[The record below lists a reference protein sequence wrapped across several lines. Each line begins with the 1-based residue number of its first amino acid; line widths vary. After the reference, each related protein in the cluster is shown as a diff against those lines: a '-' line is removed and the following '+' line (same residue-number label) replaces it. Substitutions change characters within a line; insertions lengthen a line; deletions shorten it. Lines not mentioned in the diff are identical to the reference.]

1 MSLQRTVFTIAVT
14 CIGRAALARDFL
26 LGRLHAMRRQ
36 ARAGRQ
42 PVSRQFI
49 SSKDR
54 LLDSAY
60 VRPVDGQPKAVLL
73 ICHGSGE
80 TVEYW
85 IPVQQLLAEH
95 GVASL
100 VFDYSG
106 YGRSHGPADWNHFE
120 QDAVAAF
127 EYLKALHPAMPVS
140 LLGFSMGSGVA
151 TAVLY
156 RTQPDR
162 LVLCAAFTS
171 FREAACSL
179 GVPRCCA
186 AVLPAIWSGEAA
198 LCSFDRPVLIVHG
211 ERDRK
216 FPLRMANQL
225 ASWCRGSAD
234 LVVVPGHT
242 HNEPFYRPQWT
253 YWGEVVKW
261 LLENRPS
268 L

>member
-1 MSLQRTVFTIAVT
+1 MSLQKTVFTIAVM

-26 LGRLHAMRRQ
+26 LGRLHSMRRQ
-36 ARAGRQ
+36 AHAGRQ

-49 SSKDR
+49 SNKDR

-60 VRPVDGQPKAVLL
+60 VKPAHGQPKAVLL
-73 ICHGSGE
+73 ICHGIGE

-106 YGRSHGPADWNHFE
+106 YGRSTGPADWNHFE
-120 QDAVAAF
+120 QDAIAAF
-127 EYLKALHPAMPVS
+127 EYLKFTHRAMPIS

-151 TAVLY
+151 TAVLE
-156 RTQPDR
+156 RTQPDG
-162 LVLCAAFTS
+162 LILCAAFTS

-179 GVPRCCA
+179 GVPRRCA

-198 LCSFDRPVLIVHG
+198 LRSFGRPVLVVHG

-225 ASWCRGSAD
+225 ASWCEGRAD
-234 LVVVPGHT
+234 LVVVPGHS
-242 HNEPFYRPQWT
+242 HNEPFYRPQLA

-261 LLENRPS
+261 LVANGRGR
-268 L
+268 

>member
-36 ARAGRQ
+36 AQAGRH

-49 SSKDR
+49 SSNDR
-54 LLDSAY
+54 LLDCAY
-60 VRPVDGQPKAVLL
+60 VRPVDGEPEAVLL
-73 ICHGSGE
+73 ICHGIGE

-106 YGRSHGPADWNHFE
+106 YGRSQGPADWNHFE
-120 QDAVAAF
+120 QDAIATF
-127 EYLKALHPAMPVS
+127 EHLKALHPATPVS

-151 TAVLY
+151 TAVLD
-156 RTQPDR
+156 RTQPDQ
-162 LVLCAAFTS
+162 LILCAAFTS

-179 GVPRCCA
+179 GVPRHCA
-186 AVLPAIWSGEAA
+186 AALPAIWSGEAA
-198 LCSFDRPVLIVHG
+198 LRSFDRPVLIVHG

-216 FPLRMANQL
+216 FPLRMAKQL
-225 ASWCRGSAD
+225 ATWCEGRAD
-234 LVVVPGHT
+234 LAVVPGHS
-242 HNEPFYRPQWT
+242 HNEPFYRPQLA
-253 YWGEVVKW
+253 YWGEIVKW
-261 LLENRPS
+261 LVENGRSP
-268 L
+268 

>member
-1 MSLQRTVFTIAVT
+1 MSLQKTVFTIAVT

-26 LGRLHAMRRQ
+26 LGRLHSMRRQ
-36 ARAGRQ
+36 AHAGRQ

-54 LLDSAY
+54 LLDSVY
-60 VRPVDGQPKAVLL
+60 VKPADGQPKAVLL
-73 ICHGSGE
+73 ICHGIGE

-106 YGRSHGPADWNHFE
+106 YGRSQGPADWNHFE
-120 QDAVAAF
+120 QDAIAAF
-127 EYLKALHPAMPVS
+127 EYLKFTHRAMPVS

-151 TAVLY
+151 TAVLE
-156 RTQPDR
+156 RTQPDG
-162 LVLCAAFTS
+162 LILCAAFTS

-179 GVPRCCA
+179 GVPRRCA
-186 AVLPAIWSGEAA
+186 AMLPAIWSGEVA
-198 LCSFDRPVLIVHG
+198 LRSFGRPVLVVHG

-225 ASWCRGSAD
+225 ASWCEGRAD
-234 LVVVPGHT
+234 LVVVPGHS
-242 HNEPFYRPQWT
+242 HNEPFYRPQLA

-261 LLENRPS
+261 LVANGRS
-268 L
+268 R